1 MLVFFGFL
9 VLGFLGL
16 LIGYLVNCRC
26 KMQMREEGKYIT
38 DFIAEKLGK
47 GELRVP
53 LEVLK
58 R

>member
-1 MLVFFGFL
+1 MTFMTIVL
-9 VLGFLGL
+9 VLFGMFILSK
-16 LIGYLVNCRC
+16 IFFRC
-26 KMQMREEGKYIT
+26 KIQRREEGKYIT
-38 DFIAEKLGK
+38 DFIAEKLRK